1 LKSLCRDPRVR
12 PDIETCV
19 FQIRYAAVSLGGHG
33 PAKEED
39 VTFGTQPRPIIWAF
53 SSSRLREI
61 VESAAPVYAERAQVR
76 VFDRS
81 FEGALETVNVLMGA
95 HERVDAFVAA
105 GSNGVYLRDHA
116 PVPVALVE
124 VSTTDALQA
133 LAHAR
138 TLGRRIGVVNFRR
151 ALPGLE
157 RWKDLL
163 RGVQIE
169 QRSYVTPEEA
179 RAAVA
184 ELAAQ
189 GYEVVVGPG
198 PACEVAEQAGLKSVL
213 LYSFECVC
221 ETIERA
227 IEMAQAARAER
238 LRREEI
244 ATVVDHIDEAVVA
257 VDQGERI
264 TIANAGFRRLVGL
277 DARAELLG
285 KRLSSVTPA
294 LGLARVIETG
304 APELRSFQKLGARS
318 LVVSRIPVRDRGVLV
333 GAVLTAQDSRT
344 LLRVDREL
352 RSELRPQRF
361 VARWE
366 LSQIVGTSD
375 GIRMVRDLA
384 RQYAGTDGTV
394 LITGE
399 SGTGKEMVA
408 QGIHN
413 AGRRRDRPFVAINC
427 AAFPEALLESEL
439 FGYEEGAFTGS
450 RRGGRAGLF
459 EAAHTGTIFL
469 DEIGDVPVTL
479 QTRLLRVLQEREVL
493 RLGSNDPTPV
503 DVRVISATNR
513 DLKKE
518 ISRGAFRE
526 DLYYRLAILPIA
538 VPALRARGEDVAPIA
553 EALLREALGR
563 HGVPDALP
571 RALSLVLPLLQR
583 YAWPGNVRELEN
595 VLERVAV
602 LYSDNA
608 ARGSRVRSNDL
619 RAVLPEL
626 FQVQASAVQPRRVDL
641 LRSARGAEEA
651 ATIRRVLGEC
661 GGNMTKAAKRLGVG
675 RSTLY
680 RKTRGSS

>member
-1 LKSLCRDPRVR
+1 MPFRSDRK
-12 PDIETCV
+12 
-19 FQIRYAAVSLGGHG
+19 
-33 PAKEED
+33 
-39 VTFGTQPRPIIWAF
+39 PIIWAF
-53 SSSRLREI
+53 SASRLRKV
-61 VESAAPVYAERAQVR
+61 VESATPLYAERAEVR

-81 FEGALETVNVLMGA
+81 FEDALETARSLTEA
-95 HERVDAFVAA
+95 DERVDAFVAA
-105 GSNGVYLRDHA
+105 GSNGAYLRDHS
-116 PVPVALVE
+116 PVPVALVD

-151 ALPGLE
+151 VLPGLE

-184 ELAAQ
+184 ELAAH

-198 PACEVAEQAGLKSVL
+198 PACEVAEAAGLKSVL

-227 IEMAQAARAER
+227 IEMAQVVRAER
-238 LRREEI
+238 ERREQLASVI
-244 ATVVDHIDEAVVA
+244 DHVDEAVVA
-257 VDQGERI
+257 VDAGERI
-264 TIANAGFRRLVGL
+264 SFVNPGFERLVGAAGP
-277 DARAELLG
+277 DLLG
-285 KRLSSVTPA
+285 KRLSSVAPE
-294 LGLARVIETG
+294 LGLARVLETG
-304 APELRSFQKLGARS
+304 APELRSFQKLGSRS
-318 LVVSRIPVRDRGVLV
+318 LVVSRIPMRVHGVLT
-333 GAVLTAQDSRT
+333 GAVLTGQDSRT
-344 LLRVDREL
+344 LLRVDRDL
-352 RSELRPQRF
+352 RSELRPRRF
-361 VARWE
+361 IARYE
-366 LSQIVGTSD
+366 LAGMVGASTP
-375 GIRMVRDLA
+375 IRTARTLA
-384 RQYAGTDGTV
+384 ERYAGTEGTV

-413 AGRRRDRPFVAINC
+413 ASRRRDRPFVAINC

-459 EAAHTGTIFL
+459 EAAHGGTIFL
-469 DEIGDVPVTL
+469 DEVGDVPITL
-479 QTRLLRVLQEREVL
+479 QTRLLRVLQERQVL

-503 DVRVISATNR
+503 DVRVLAATNR

-518 ISRGAFRE
+518 IARGAFRE
-526 DLYYRLAILPIA
+526 DLYYRLNILPIS
-538 VPALRARGEDVAPIA
+538 VPPLRARIEDVAPIA
-553 EALLREALGR
+553 EALLR
-563 HGVPDALP
+563 DALARHQVP
-571 RALSLVLPLLQR
+571 GVLAPALSLVLPWLEG

-595 VLERVAV
+595 VLERIAV
-602 LYSDNA
+602 LYAHHAGVPD
-608 ARGSRVRSNDL
+608 RVAPEDL

-626 FQVQASAVQPRRVDL
+626 FQGPAERHDRAD
-641 LRSARGAEEA
+641 LRSARGAEETA
-651 ATIRRVLGEC
+651 VIQRVLGEC
-661 GGNMTKAAKRLGVG
+661 DGNMTEAAKRLGVG

-680 RKTRGSS
+680 RKLRARG

>member
-1 LKSLCRDPRVR
+1 MPFRSDSKPV
-12 PDIETCV
+12 
-19 FQIRYAAVSLGGHG
+19 
-33 PAKEED
+33 
-39 VTFGTQPRPIIWAF
+39 IWAF
-53 SSSRLREI
+53 SASRLRKV
-61 VESAAPVYAERAQVR
+61 VESAAPLFAERAEVR

-81 FEGALETVNVLMGA
+81 FEDALATARSLTDA
-95 HERVDAFVAA
+95 DERVDAFVAA
-105 GSNGVYLRDHA
+105 GSNGAYLRDHA
-116 PVPVALVE
+116 PVPVALVD

-169 QRSYVTPEEA
+169 QRAYATPEEA

-198 PACEVAEQAGLKSVL
+198 PACEVAEAAGLKSVL

-227 IEMAQAARAER
+227 IEMAQVVRAER
-238 LRREEI
+238 ERREQLAGVI
-244 ATVVDHIDEAVVA
+244 AHVDEAVAA
-257 VDQGERI
+257 VDASERI
-264 TIANAGFRRLVGL
+264 VFVNPGFERLVG
-277 DARAELLG
+277 ARSAELVG
-285 KRLSSVTPA
+285 KRLSAVAPE
-294 LGLARVIETG
+294 LGLSRVLETG
-304 APELRSFQKLGARS
+304 TPELRSFQKLGARS
-318 LVVSRIPVRDRGVLV
+318 LVVSRIPVRRHGALT
-333 GAVLTAQDSRT
+333 GAVLTGQDSRT
-344 LLRVDREL
+344 LLRVDRDL
-352 RSELRPQRF
+352 RSELRPRRF
-361 VARWE
+361 IARYE
-366 LSQIVGTSD
+366 LAGIVGASAALRTAR
-375 GIRMVRDLA
+375 GLA
-384 RQYAGTDGTV
+384 ERYASTEGTV

-399 SGTGKEMVA
+399 SGTGKEMFA

-413 AGRRRDRPFVAINC
+413 ASRRRERPFVAINC

-469 DEIGDVPVTL
+469 DEVGDVPITL
-479 QTRLLRVLQEREVL
+479 QTRLLRVLQERQVL

-503 DVRVISATNR
+503 DVRVVAATNR
-513 DLKKE
+513 DLKRE
-518 ISRGAFRE
+518 IARGAFRE
-526 DLYYRLAILPIA
+526 DLYYRLNILPIN
-538 VPALRARGEDVAPIA
+538 VPPLRGRRGDVTPIA
-553 EALLREALGR
+553 EALLRDALQR
-563 HGVPDALP
+563 HGVPDVLP
-571 RALSLVLPLLQR
+571 RALAVVLPWLEG

-602 LYSDNA
+602 LYSHYGGT
-608 ARGSRVRSNDL
+608 ARRVSPEDL

-626 FQVQASAVQPRRVDL
+626 FQPADGRVAGDL
-641 LRSARGAEEA
+641 RTARGAEEA
-651 ATIRRVLGEC
+651 AVIQRVLGEC
-661 GGNMTKAAKRLGVG
+661 GGNVTEAARRLGVG
-675 RSTLY
+675 RSTVY
-680 RKTRGSS
+680 RKLRARA

>member
-1 LKSLCRDPRVR
+1 VPYGSSEPK
-12 PDIETCV
+12 
-19 FQIRYAAVSLGGHG
+19 
-33 PAKEED
+33 
-39 VTFGTQPRPIIWAF
+39 PIIWAF

-81 FEGALETVNVLMGA
+81 FEGALETMRTLTGA
-95 HERVDAFVAA
+95 RERVDAFVAA
-105 GSNGVYLRDHA
+105 GSNGAYLRDHA

-151 ALPGLE
+151 VLPGLE

-189 GYEVVVGPG
+189 GYEVIVGPG
-198 PACEVAEQAGLKSVL
+198 PACEVAEQAGLKTVL

-244 ATVVDHIDEAVVA
+244 ASVVDHIDEAVVA
-257 VDQGERI
+257 VDASERI
-264 TIANAGFRRLVGL
+264 TIANAGFRRLIGV
-277 DARAELLG
+277 DAPTELLG
-285 KRLSSVTPA
+285 KRLSTLAPV
-294 LGLARVIETG
+294 LGLAHVLETG
-304 APELRSFQKLGARS
+304 TPELRSFQKLGMRS
-318 LVVSRIPVRDRGVLV
+318 LVVSRMPVRDRGVLL

-366 LSQIVGTSD
+366 LPQIVGTSD
-375 GIRMVRDLA
+375 AIRTVRDLA

-413 AGRRRDRPFVAINC
+413 ASRRRERPFVAINC

-439 FGYEEGAFTGS
+439 FGHEEGAFTGS

-469 DEIGDVPVTL
+469 DEIGDVPITL
-479 QTRLLRVLQEREVL
+479 QTRLLRVLQERQVL

-503 DVRVISATNR
+503 DVRVIAATNR

-518 ISRGAFRE
+518 IARGAFRE

-538 VPALRARGEDVAPIA
+538 VPALRARPEDVAPIA

-563 HGVPDALP
+563 HGVPEALP
-571 RALSLVLPLLQR
+571 RALSVVLAFLER
-583 YAWPGNVRELEN
+583 YTWPGNVRELEN

-602 LYSDNA
+602 VHADRA
-608 ARGSRVRSNDL
+608 ARGSRVRPNDL

-626 FQVQASAVQPRRVDL
+626 FQVQAPVDPSRPDL

-661 GGNMTKAAKRLGVG
+661 GGNMTEAARRLGVG

-680 RKTRGSS
+680 RKMRASS